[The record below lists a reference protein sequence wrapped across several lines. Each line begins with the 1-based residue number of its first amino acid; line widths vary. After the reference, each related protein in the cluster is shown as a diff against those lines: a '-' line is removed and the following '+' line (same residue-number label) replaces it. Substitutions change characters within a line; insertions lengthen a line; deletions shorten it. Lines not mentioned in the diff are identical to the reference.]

1 MELLRDGWT
10 LQLVSDAL
18 QPVADAE
25 CDAAGRGMMTSSCG
39 CLAPLHVH
47 LWVPWQRAR
56 RAHRGKSLALCAAGR
71 RAAGYHADA
80 ASCFS
85 SQAPPPLPPLSLCSS
100 LPCCCRR
107 SPLLSSTPPLL
118 LLLHVPSSAN
128 QSPQWGQGI
137 AEPPFQCGA
146 AASPQS

>member
-1 MELLRDGWT
+1 M

-39 CLAPLHVH
+39 CLASLHVH

-56 RAHRGKSLALCAAGR
+56 RARRGKSLARCAAGR

-80 ASCFS
+80 AHS
-85 SQAPPPLPPLSLCSS
+85 
-100 LPCCCRR
+100 
-107 SPLLSSTPPLL
+107 PPLL
-118 LLLHVPSSAN
+118 LLFLSIPHSPAAVGEAPSSHLPLPFFLSFT
-128 QSPQWGQGI
+128 SPAQPIRALSGGR
-137 AEPPFQCGA
+137 A
-146 AASPQS
+146 